1 MPPRIVRTPSQEL
14 ENKIRRKE
22 ARRARIRAQ
31 TEEQRAVSRSKHAEF
46 QRRRRQDAELRQ
58 REAEQRRQRR
68 QDPAVRQQEA
78 AKHRARREDA
88 AVREREAEARRQRRL
103 DPAVRQQEA
112 DAHRARRED
121 AAVREREA
129 EARRQRRQDPA
140 VRQQEAVKHRVR
152 REDVTVQEREAEAH
166 RQRCLARHTV
176 QFGRQIINNPLQYA
190 CDVCERPGPKGDFS
204 PIRVPHVPL
213 LTAAFA
219 TEDVPS
225 FMLCSACHSALQMGT
240 IPVLSRSGSYTAS
253 RAGFF
258 EGNFACRTDD
268 KDLQRPLHSL
278 AQELYSNQKAQE
290 GKVDCWLQTDGTGKI
305 DCFVQTEDAV
315 KSASEVPT
323 EKCMKVVAVQ
333 TEECPEL
340 QFYEPTCDATQ
351 YESECPSAVG
361 TESEDWL

>member
-1 MPPRIVRTPSQEL
+1 MPPRIVRTPSEEL
-14 ENKIRRKE
+14 ENKLRRKE

-103 DPAVRQQEA
+103 NPAVRQQEA

-121 AAVREREA
+121 AAVREPEA

-140 VRQQEAVKHRVR
+140 VRQQEAVEHRVR
-152 REDVTVQEREAEAH
+152 REDAAVREHEAEAN
-166 RQRCLARHTV
+166 RQRCLARHTA
-176 QFGRQIINNPLQYA
+176 QFGRQVINNPFQYA
-190 CDVCERPGPKGDFS
+190 CDVCERPGPKEDFS

-213 LTAAFA
+213 LAAAFA

-240 IPVLSRSGSYTAS
+240 IPVLSRSGSYTCPAN

-258 EGNFACRTDD
+258 EGNFVCRTGD
-268 KDLQRPLHSL
+268 KNLQRPLHSL
-278 AQELYSNQKAQE
+278 AKELYSNEKAQE
-290 GKVDCWLQTDGTGKI
+290 GKV
-305 DCFVQTEDAV
+305 
-315 KSASEVPT
+315 
-323 EKCMKVVAVQ
+323 
-333 TEECPEL
+333 
-340 QFYEPTCDATQ
+340 TCYGNSQ
-351 YESECPSAVG
+351 E
-361 TESEDWL
+361 